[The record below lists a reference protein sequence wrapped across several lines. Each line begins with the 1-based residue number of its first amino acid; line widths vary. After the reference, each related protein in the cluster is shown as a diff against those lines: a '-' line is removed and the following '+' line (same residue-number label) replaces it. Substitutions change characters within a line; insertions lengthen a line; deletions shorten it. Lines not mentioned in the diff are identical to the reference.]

1 MNTKIRCVILDDE
14 LPGLAYL
21 KALCE
26 QFKELEIVKAFNN
39 PKLFLSEIDK
49 LDFDLCI
56 LDIEMGE
63 INGIE
68 VASILKNKMVIFVT
82 AYKEYAAE
90 AFDLDA
96 IDYVRK
102 PLQKDRLYKAVEKA
116 VERMELKLTNQHD
129 KKAIQLNSDK
139 GKVLL
144 YSDEIGYITISETDS
159 RDKEVH
165 LLNGKNIIIK
175 NISFERLLELFSE
188 GAFCRINKKEMISLT
203 IVQYFTYDEI
213 ISSII
218 YNDSPKKFVLS
229 SVYRGDFLRMTDI

>member
-1 MNTKIRCVILDDE
+1 MNTKIKCIILDDE

-21 KALCE
+21 KVLCE
-26 QFKELEIVKAFNN
+26 QFKELEIIKAFNN
-39 PKLFLSEIDK
+39 PKLFLSEINN

-68 VASILKNKMVIFVT
+68 VASVLRNKMIIFVT

-90 AFDLDA
+90 AFDLNA

-102 PLQKDRLYKAVEKA
+102 PLQKERLHKAIEKA
-116 VERMELKLTNQHD
+116 VERMEMKLTSQYD
-129 KKAIQLNSDK
+129 KKTIQLNSDK

-144 YSDEIGYITISETDS
+144 HPDEVAYITISETDS
-159 RDKEVH
+159 RDKEVFF
-165 LLNGKNIIIK
+165 LNGKNIIIK
-175 NISFERLLELFSE
+175 NTSFERLLELLSE
-188 GAFCRINKKEMISLT
+188 AAFCRINKKEIISLA

-213 ISSII
+213 ISSVID
-218 YNDSPKKFVLS
+218 NNSPKRFTLS
-229 SVYRGDFLRMTDI
+229 NVYRGDFVKKTTI